1 MPCNR
6 RATVPSR
13 DSTRRTAPLLS
24 LLALLSLALALLIW
38 GFSLAQSIE
47 RPSVGNVLEQRQ
59 LELEVLA
66 ERDGGRDLLPTG
78 PLPPEQQLLETL
90 QQSPRAGSSDSLL
103 AQALLEDSLGL
114 VDQSRRHLNTV
125 IKSGPEDLR
134 PLAETLLAP
143 DPAQQPLPPLPDRPL
158 YRLLVCEALQQ
169 PADACLSPATLRW
182 ASWRLVLVNLL
193 PLFGVLAGGVL
204 LLQQLWRRWRGQQ
217 PAAPELQGPDLT
229 ITETVLLIA
238 GGFVV
243 LGGLVTPLLAMPMLG
258 SLLDGLTLTPA
269 LRAALEVLILY
280 SVAALPAVAVLVLLL
295 RNLPEGEGRLLQWL
309 PSWQCWPQ
317 ALRGLLMSLPLV
329 ALLGWLVERLWP
341 DAGGSNPLLEEVLN
355 GRSGVAIG
363 LLAITATVLA
373 PLFEEVLFRGVLL
386 PVVGRRWGVS
396 AGILVSAL
404 VFALAH
410 LSLSEAPPLLA
421 LGIGLGWLRWSSGRL
436 FSTVLM
442 HSLWNGLTFV
452 NLLLLGS

>member
-6 RATVPSR
+6 SAAVPGR

-24 LLALLSLALALLIW
+24 LLALLSLAIALLIW

-66 ERDGGRDLLPTG
+66 ERDGGRELLPTG
-78 PLPPEQQLLETL
+78 PVPPEQQLLRTL

-125 IKSGPEDLR
+125 IKSGPADLR

-143 DPAQQPLPPLPDRPL
+143 QLDQQPLPPLPDRPL
-158 YRLLVCEALQQ
+158 YRLLVCDALKL
-169 PADACLSPATLRW
+169 PADACVSTATLRW

-204 LLQQLWRRWRGQQ
+204 LLQQLWKRWRRQQ
-217 PAAPELQGPDLT
+217 PVAPELRGPDLT

-243 LGGLVTPLLAMPMLG
+243 LGGLVTPLLAMPILG
-258 SLLDGLTLTPA
+258 TILDGISLTPA

-280 SVAALPAVAVLVLLL
+280 SVAALPALGVLALLL
-295 RNLPEGEGRLLQWL
+295 RERPAGEGRWLQWQ

-329 ALLGWLVERLWP
+329 ALLGWLVERFWP

-355 GRSGVAIG
+355 GRSGVAI
-363 LLAITATVLA
+363 LFLAFTATVLA

-386 PVVGRRWGVS
+386 PVVGRRWGIP
-396 AGILVSAL
+396 AGIGVSAL

-410 LSLSEAPPLLA
+410 LSLSEAPPLFA
-421 LGIGLGWLRWSSGRL
+421 LGVGLGWLRWSTGRL
-436 FSTVLM
+436 FSSVAM
-442 HSLWNGLTFV
+442 HGLWNGLTFV

>member
-1 MPCNR
+1 MS
-6 RATVPSR
+6 SR

-66 ERDGGRDLLPTG
+66 ERDGGRELLPTG
-78 PLPPEQQLLETL
+78 PLPPEEQLLETL

-114 VDQSRRHLNTV
+114 VEQSRRHLNTV
-125 IKSGPEDLR
+125 IKSGPADLR

-143 DPAQQPLPPLPDRPL
+143 DPEQQPLPPLPERPL
-158 YRLLVCEALQQ
+158 YRLLVCEALEQ
-169 PADACLSPATLRW
+169 PADACLSSATLRW

-280 SVAALPAVAVLVLLL
+280 SVAALPAVAVLILLL
-295 RNLPEGEGRLLQWL
+295 RNLPAGNGRSLQWR

-329 ALLGWLVERLWP
+329 ALTGWLVERFWP
-341 DAGGSNPLLEEVLN
+341 NAGGSNPLLEEVLN
-355 GRSGVAIG
+355 GRSGVAIA

-386 PVVGRRWGVS
+386 TVVGRRWGVS